1 MGAPTDPIAD
11 MLTVIRNALRAR
23 HPKAD
28 VPSSRLKAEIARVLK
43 EEGFIA
49 AYKVIEEKKKKV
61 LRLYLKYDSSKQS
74 VITQLRRVSRSGRR
88 VYRGK
93 NEIKPVF
100 ADLGISIVSTPRGI
114 MTGRAAR
121 RSGVGGEVLCE
132 VW

>member
-11 MLTVIRNALRAR
+11 MLTSLRNAVRVR
-23 HPKAD
+23 HPKVD
-28 VPSSRLKAEIARVLK
+28 VPASRIKAEIARVLK

-49 AYKVIEEKKKKV
+49 AYKVMDEKRRKV
-61 LRLYLKYDSSKQS
+61 LRLYLKYAPNKQS
-74 VITQLRRVSRSGRR
+74 VITGVRRMSTPGRR
-88 VYRGK
+88 RYLGNR
-93 NEIKPVF
+93 ELRPVLGG
-100 ADLGISIVSTPRGI
+100 LGISILTTPKGI